1 MFCGHLWEVGMQLND
16 KNIWRSAPVKI
27 AGLTLLLIA
36 SAVQAANWTEFR
48 GRAVPGTRVYVDDN
62 SVEIDRD
69 IIVKGWVKFEY
80 DTPKM
85 IEGKLVI
92 GRMTQRA
99 VNCENGRYW
108 VTEDWLNVKNG
119 ADPIPL
125 AIAGNNQQW
134 QKAAPSSEAEMAQ
147 DALCYANKSLF
158 GSTWDTVKEA
168 YESPKADV
176 ADVSTEELN
185 NMEVTPDPQDT
196 QFKAWVGNTSL
207 DSATASETA
216 TNVIISKDIIRFI
229 VWDKELNLFR
239 EDPALPI
246 DQIRSAALVRGGN
259 YEQLK
264 QIQLI
269 TNSGKTVISFSAGE
283 DKLAE
288 GVFNTLLQSGV
299 RDFNTTSFVHGNRAN
314 KPN

>member
-1 MFCGHLWEVGMQLND
+1 
-16 KNIWRSAPVKI
+16 
-27 AGLTLLLIA
+27 LLLIA

-48 GRAVPGTRVYVDDN
+48 GRAVPGTTVFVDDS

-69 IIVKGWVKFEY
+69 TIVKGWVKFEY

-85 IEGKLVI
+85 INGKVVI

-99 VNCENGRYW
+99 VNCETGRFW
-108 VTEDWLNVKNG
+108 VTEDWLNVKNSG
-119 ADPIPL
+119 DPIPL
-125 AIAGNNQQW
+125 AITGNEQQW
-134 QKAAPSSEAEMAQ
+134 QKAAPSSEAEMAL
-147 DALCYANKSLF
+147 DALCYNNKSTL
-158 GSTWDTVKEA
+158 GSAWDTVKEA

-176 ADVSTEELN
+176 ADVSNEELY

-196 QFKAWVGNTSL
+196 RFKAWIGNTSV
-207 DSATASETA
+207 DSKTVSETA
-216 TNVIISKDIIRFI
+216 TNVIMSKDIIRFI
-229 VWDKELNLFR
+229 VWDKDNKLFR

-246 DQIRSAALVRGGN
+246 NQIRSVALVRGGN

-269 TNSGKTVISFSAGE
+269 TSSGKTVISFSTGE

-288 GVFNTLLQSGV
+288 NVYATLLQSGV
-299 RDFNTTSFVHGNRAN
+299 KDYTTTSFVHGYRVT